1 MTRETRLTVLYGLPV
16 LALVVLTARALWLAH
31 VATLNESELHL
42 RVFDHPLHIAVVF
55 WGTCLIASAVIARVL
70 ALVVV
75 RSGKH
80 GDKRELSNE
89 R

>member
-1 MTRETRLTVLYGLPV
+1 MTRETRLTVLSAVPV
-16 LALVVLTARALWLAH
+16 FALVVLAARALWLAH

-42 RVFDHPLHIAVVF
+42 RVFDHPLRIAVTF
-55 WGTCLIASAVIARVL
+55 WGTCLIVSAAIARLV

-75 RSGKH
+75 RVGRH
-80 GDKRELSNE
+80 GKRELSNE